1 MRSIRVGIPG
11 DSPWTTGAGACE
23 ASKGGRD
30 MNAGDGVCGKRGVQ
44 RGWSEARSVIGS
56 QQQKSILTEKDELD
70 LDSLDWV
77 LRHGG
82 VGGMGRW
89 CRWWVIELVDVGRDD
104 GLEGVGGGVKLGRK
118 VESVGAGWSLGGVQ
132 SVSWV
137 VGSEQQVDCVQE

>member
-1 MRSIRVGIPG
+1 M
-11 DSPWTTGAGACE
+11 DGAGACE

-89 CRWWVIELVDVGRDD
+89 CRWVIELVDVGRDD

-118 VESVGAGWSLGGVQ
+118 VESGGVCRVVVRRCVQ
-132 SVSWV
+132 SVSW
-137 VGSEQQVDCVQE
+137 GRQ